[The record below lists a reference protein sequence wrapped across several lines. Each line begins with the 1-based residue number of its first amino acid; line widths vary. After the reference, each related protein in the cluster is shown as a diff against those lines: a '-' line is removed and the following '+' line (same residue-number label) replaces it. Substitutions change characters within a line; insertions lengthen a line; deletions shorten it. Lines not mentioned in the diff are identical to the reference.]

1 MTDRWRILAKRT
13 NFGIPNEINAVQFRR
28 VMDKTR
34 GSLVA
39 RMELSAT
46 RSPEEAG
53 RPRSQRLI
61 ECRRASQPVKEVGD
75 TAPAE
80 QHGHAGDE
88 LRAGGNDT
96 RKIFVSQVS
105 RASEVHF

>member
-1 MTDRWRILAKRT
+1 
-13 NFGIPNEINAVQFRR
+13 
-28 VMDKTR
+28 DKTR

-39 RMELSAT
+39 RMELRAT

-105 RASEVHF
+105 RASEVHFFIDCEVELQPGPPVDRLVRGHGYEVEA